1 MCVSWNGPDSQYK
14 DLNCN
19 MHCSTSGKRTDKG
32 EVAAVIRPH
41 MTPCKGPPPPPP
53 PAPAVPIPVAW
64 TEREQGANMY
74 IAENE
79 PMVLGNGYVAAMT
92 HTGIMNAVSALHRH
106 TPRGVDTAHRT
117 RHGNTTHG
125 VCTGIHHT
133 VSTRHTAHRTLH
145 TAHHTPHTAHGT
157 PHTAARMSLDLKKE
171 KITFTNAK
179 SKPKVSRDFQKIHCT
194 TGLGHRSRSLAFVDS
209 TAPQVSVTSF
219 CG

>member
-1 MCVSWNGPDSQYK
+1 MGRVGRVDRWSLVLFHCATWQACWDAPTCMCVSWNGPDSQYK

-117 RHGNTTHG
+117 RHTAHG
-125 VCTGIHHT
+125 TGIQHT
-133 VSTRHTAHRTLH
+133 VSARAYTTRCLHGTLH
-145 TAHHTPHTAHGT
+145 TAHCCQNEP
-157 PHTAARMSLDLKKE
+157 RFKKR
-171 KITFTNAK
+171 KNHLYQ
-179 SKPKVSRDFQKIHCT
+179 RQK
-194 TGLGHRSRSLAFVDS
+194 
-209 TAPQVSVTSF
+209 
-219 CG
+219 